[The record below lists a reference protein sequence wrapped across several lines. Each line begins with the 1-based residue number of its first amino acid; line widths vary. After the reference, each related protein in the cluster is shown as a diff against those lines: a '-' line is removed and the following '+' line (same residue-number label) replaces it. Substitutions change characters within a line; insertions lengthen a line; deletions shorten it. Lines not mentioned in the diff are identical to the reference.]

1 MATLLPKN
9 VIPALESTL
18 QRATIDGLRVHTA
31 SGRVETGTAQF
42 SHESILRYLDTAA
55 VLVAAR
61 AEAEALRPLFQ
72 SRTPS
77 GEFDTS
83 QMLRLRGTTPNVSD
97 NVARRRT
104 RTSDAYYSDRG
115 GEPSDTDPAYI
126 FEGGELVIRGSTE
139 NPTGSE
145 VEVVKTP
152 LTRTSTASGI
162 TLSGTDLQTSALDDK
177 HEQTILYLDDGS
189 TVYSARATGVGN
201 PATVDTTAPDG
212 TYDVTYFD
220 HACTEL
226 GTRHKAAV
234 VEFAAAQAFASLGE
248 SDALEASLS
257 NFGNQISS
265 DVMVAFDLR
274 DNDS

>member
-9 VIPALESTL
+9 LIPAFESTL

-61 AEAEALRPLFQ
+61 VEANAVRTLFET
-72 SRTPS
+72 RS
-77 GEFDTS
+77 GPAF
-83 QMLRLRGTTPNVSD
+83 QVGRMLRLRGTTPNV
-97 NVARRRT
+97 NGNTARRRT

-115 GEPSDTDPAYI
+115 GDPTDSDPAYI
-126 FEGGELVIRGSTE
+126 FEGGEVRIRGNSV
-139 NPTGSE
+139 NPVGSE
-145 VEVVKTP
+145 IGVVKTP